1 MSLSS
6 PSQASYH
13 LKPMDPAV
21 VEKVL
26 QLLDQKCD
34 ALCAAPCDVLGT
46 SVEDIFLNLTAHQTG
61 SVSLDSAE
69 RSISSSGEPS
79 LDAAL
84 PSLTGPTMMNLA
96 TNILYNRASNAS
108 GDIEHPPNL
117 IYASYAAFLH
127 LASGTLVDLKWVAF
141 FGAAM
146 FGFPVP
152 SCDLEIPSSTSWFM
166 ALCCSVFSYGL
177 IS

>member
-1 MSLSS
+1 
-6 PSQASYH
+6 
-13 LKPMDPAV
+13 MDPAV

-69 RSISSSGEPS
+69 RSISSSDMLTGDS
-79 LDAAL
+79 LFARQAAL
-84 PSLTGPTMMNLA
+84 PSLAGPTMMNLA
-96 TNILYNRASNAS
+96 TNILYNRASNTS

-127 LASGTLVDLKWVAF
+127 LASGTLVDLKWAAF

-146 FGFPVP
+146 
-152 SCDLEIPSSTSWFM
+152 DR
-166 ALCCSVFSYGL
+166 AL
-177 IS
+177 ISCLVWLSRSIMRFGGPILYLLVYGFVLFGILLWVD

>member
-1 MSLSS
+1 MLTGDSLFAR
-6 PSQASYH
+6 Q
-13 LKPMDPAV
+13 
-21 VEKVL
+21 
-26 QLLDQKCD
+26 
-34 ALCAAPCDVLGT
+34 
-46 SVEDIFLNLTAHQTG
+46 
-61 SVSLDSAE
+61 
-69 RSISSSGEPS
+69 
-79 LDAAL
+79 AAL

-152 SCDLEIPSSTSWFM
+152 SCDLEIPSPTSWFM